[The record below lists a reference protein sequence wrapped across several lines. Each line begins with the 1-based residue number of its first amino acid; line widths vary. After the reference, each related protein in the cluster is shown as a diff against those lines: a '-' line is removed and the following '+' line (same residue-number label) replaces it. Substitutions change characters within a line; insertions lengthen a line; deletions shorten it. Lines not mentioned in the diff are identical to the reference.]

1 MLTQYQMITIS
12 VLFLQAMTLSVF
24 WIVVPRRLRWN
35 RAVTYCVV
43 LVIYGVNL
51 VLNAR
56 VLQTNV
62 INAPGFLRGSMLV
75 HPQLLAA
82 AGVSPLFR
90 VLRMLWGVGMTALIC
105 WIVSKESVRSKLIVT
120 GCNLGLLVAAE
131 VVMEAALYID
141 LGLHNVTEK
150 ELWTVLQAQATIIFL
165 GLATV
170 FATFWHRLE
179 TRLRH
184 NISIMVTLMEVLQ
197 FAFMLGLWG
206 NASAEPSL
214 ARMAYFL
221 LCSWLAVAAD
231 FLIFEALAGMLGAQ
245 NSEMELRR
253 MRQQQKTESAYYQLV
268 QTNTEEMTRCCEV
281 LRQQLETMEQMMD
294 IADTEEQERALREIN
309 LRLNDITPVR
319 YCASPVVNAIVTVKA
334 EEARRRGIDMQVQTQ
349 VNNWN
354 ISEIDQSNLFSNLLD
369 NALEGCL
376 PDAADQFIHVKAGE
390 RRGFYFVRVSNSCD
404 PRQTLE
410 ESGLPVTTKRNARRH
425 GYGMK
430 ILQSIAE
437 RYHGDMEITCQNGT
451 FTVTIFMEND
461 GYNTP
466 VYYEK

>member
-35 RAVTYCVV
+35 RVITYCVV

-51 VLNAR
+51 LLNAG

-75 HPQLLAA
+75 HPQLLSTAS
-82 AGVSPLFR
+82 VSPLFR
-90 VLRMLWGVGMTALIC
+90 ILRMLWGVGMTGIIC
-105 WIVSKESVRSKLIVT
+105 WIVSKEETREKLVVS
-120 GCNLGLLVAAE
+120 GCNLCLLVLAEIIVE
-131 VVMEAALYID
+131 VVLYID
-141 LGLHNVTEK
+141 LGLHAVTQK
-150 ELWTVLQAQATIIFL
+150 ELWTVLQAQSTIIFL

-170 FATFWHRLE
+170 FATFWHRLDG
-179 TRLRH
+179 RLRH
-184 NISIMVTLMEVLQ
+184 NISLMVVLMEILQ
-197 FAFMLGLWG
+197 FAFMIGLWG
-206 NASAEPSL
+206 NTAEEQTG

-231 FLIFEALAGMLGAQ
+231 FLIFEGVAGMLGAQ
-245 NSEMELRR
+245 NSEMELQRL
-253 MRQQQKTESAYYQLV
+253 RQQQKTESAYYQLV
-268 QTNTEEMTRCCEV
+268 QTNMEEMTHCCQV
-281 LRQQLETMEQMMD
+281 LRQQLEAMEQMMD
-294 IADTEEQERALREIN
+294 IADAEQQERALREIN

-376 PDAADQFIHVKAGE
+376 SDKTDQFIHVKAGE
-390 RRGFYFVRVSNSCD
+390 QRGFYFVRVSNSCD
-404 PRQTLE
+404 PRQTLDH
-410 ESGLPVTTKRNARRH
+410 SGLPATTKRNARRH

-430 ILQSIAE
+430 ILQSIAK
-437 RYHGDMEITCQNGT
+437 RYHGDMELTCQNGM
-451 FTVTIFMEND
+451 FTATILMENNGHND
-461 GYNTP
+461 P
-466 VYYEK
+466 ACYEK